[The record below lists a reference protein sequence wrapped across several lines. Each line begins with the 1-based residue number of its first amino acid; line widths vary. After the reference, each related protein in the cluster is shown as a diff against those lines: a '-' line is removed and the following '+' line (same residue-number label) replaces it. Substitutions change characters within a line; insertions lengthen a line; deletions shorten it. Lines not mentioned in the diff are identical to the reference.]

1 MTDPFF
7 QLWFAVR
14 YIHVVSVALLAGGAL
29 IVAASCFVA
38 LADRDADPLRA
49 AAAYEWVFWM
59 LVGAAVV
66 TGVSNLGL
74 KGDGLPGP
82 ATSWGRALTTKLV
95 AVLALLGLSLL
106 RSDYVIRC
114 VAAPRTALP
123 ARALAVAGSLYAA
136 TVAIVLGAMWI
147 GLGLGH
153 GRY

>member
-1 MTDPFF
+1 VTDPFF

-14 YIHVVSVALLAGGAL
+14 YLHVASVALIAGGAL
-29 IVAASCFVA
+29 IVAASCLVA
-38 LADRDADPLRA
+38 PAGSDADPLRA

-59 LVGAAVV
+59 LIGLAAV

-74 KGDGLPGP
+74 KGEGLLGP

-95 AVLALLGLSLL
+95 AVLTLLAVSLV
-106 RSDYVIRC
+106 RSDYIIRC
-114 VAAPRTALP
+114 GAAPRAALS
-123 ARALAVAGSLYAA
+123 ARARAVAGGLYAA
-136 TVAIVLGAMWI
+136 TVAILLGAMWI